1 MPRRSRTWRP
11 AERLTAANPGRNVSQ
26 VERYASAV
34 AGATLATMAAQRR
47 SRESWLLGALSAL
60 LWYRASTGHCPM
72 YAAAGVSTAGES
84 STRRALSGRRGVHAE
99 ASIDVAR
106 PVEELYTFWRRLENL
121 PRVMQHLISVDSIDG
136 RRSRWRARAPMG
148 ATVEWQAE
156 IINEV
161 PNRVIGWRSLG
172 GSEVVTA
179 GSVNFEEL
187 PRGGTRVRVKLQYEP
202 PGGKLGSW
210 VAWLFGEEPG
220 VQIREDLR
228 RFKEELERK

>member
-1 MPRRSRTWRP
+1 
-11 AERLTAANPGRNVSQ
+11 
-26 VERYASAV
+26 
-34 AGATLATMAAQRR
+34 
-47 SRESWLLGALSAL
+47 
-60 LWYRASTGHCPM
+60 
-72 YAAAGVSTAGES
+72 
-84 STRRALSGRRGVHAE
+84 
-99 ASIDVAR
+99 
-106 PVEELYTFWRRLENL
+106 
-121 PRVMQHLISVDSIDG
+121 MQHLISVDSIDG

-161 PNRVIGWRSLG
+161 PNRLIGWRSLE

-202 PGGKLGSW
+202 PGGTLGSW

-228 RFKEELERK
+228 RFKEEMERT